1 MPTEHPQ
8 RHVTELG
15 GRRLFFVMATV
26 FEYGEHLRRRIT
38 PLISGVGPVEA
49 AVTTSAALGALAAE
63 DMLPDLVVSLG
74 SAGSRTLEHAALYQ
88 IDRVSYRDMDATA
101 IGFEKG
107 QTPFLD
113 IPVVLEI
120 KHRIP
125 GLRTASISTGA
136 SIVSGAAYDG
146 IDTDMVDMESFA
158 VLRAAERFGVP
169 MIGLRGISDGRSDLT
184 GLHDWTEYL
193 HVIDEKLAAALDLI
207 ASAIE
212 SGDLDPD
219 QPHPRKGTP

>member
-1 MPTEHPQ
+1 MSTEHPR

-15 GRRLFFVMATV
+15 GKRLFFVMATEH
-26 FEYGEHLRRRIT
+26 EYGPHLRRRIT

-49 AVTTSAALGALAAE
+49 AVATSAALGALAADSE
-63 DMLPDLVVSLG
+63 LPDLVVSLG

-101 IGFEKG
+101 LGFEKG

-113 IPVVLEI
+113 LPIVIEI
-120 KHRIP
+120 EQRIP
-125 GLRTASISTGA
+125 ELRVASISTGA
-136 SIVSGAAYDG
+136 SIVSGDAYDG

-158 VLRAAERFGVP
+158 VLRAADRFGVP
-169 MIGLRGISDGRSDLT
+169 MIGLRGISDGRADLT

-193 HVIDEKLAAALDLI
+193 HVIDEKLATALDLI
-207 ASAIE
+207 ETAIVN
-212 SGDLDPD
+212 GALNLD
-219 QPHPRKGTP
+219 